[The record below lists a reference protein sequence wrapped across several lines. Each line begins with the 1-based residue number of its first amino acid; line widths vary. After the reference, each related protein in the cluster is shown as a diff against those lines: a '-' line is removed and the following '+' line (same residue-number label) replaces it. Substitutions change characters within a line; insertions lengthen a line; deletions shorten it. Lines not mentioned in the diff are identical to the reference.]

1 MSSRPRR
8 ILLYVALGLV
18 VWYGVVLGVWA
29 FRPLEDTVPGSL
41 PAPTVLDPD
50 AVVPATVEVSCGT
63 LFDPDDVSLEA
74 VSPGFI
80 GDRDACDLVV
90 SDARRVLVLDTA
102 MVVLGLVAV
111 VLVGRRLARSADDLP
126 DVVAAT

>member
-1 MSSRPRR
+1 MAR
-8 ILLYVALGLV
+8 
-18 VWYGVVLGVWA
+18 
-29 FRPLEDTVPGSL
+29 
-41 PAPTVLDPD
+41 
-50 AVVPATVEVSCGT
+50 AVTATVEVSCGT